1 MTELQDLYQAVIL
14 DHNNNPRNYGKLTSA
29 NRYAEG
35 VNPLCG
41 DQVNVFF
48 RLDDDAWVK
57 EVGFEG
63 RGCAICMASASIM
76 TETVKHLN
84 VVQADQYVTAFC
96 SLVGGVKSEAMGQFD
111 LSTLKV
117 LAGIKAYPMRIKCA
131 TLAWHTARSALSEGG
146 VSVTTE
152 T

>member
-1 MTELQDLYQAVIL
+1 MTELLNLYQAVIL

-29 NRYAEG
+29 NRHAEG

-48 RLDDDAWVK
+48 RLDEDAWVK

-84 VVQADQYVTAFC
+84 VVQADQYVKAFC
-96 SLVGGVKSEAMGQFD
+96 SLAGSEKSEVVGQFD

-117 LAGIKAYPMRIKCA
+117 LAGVKAYPARIKCA

-146 VSVTTE
+146 ASVTTE

>member
-1 MTELQDLYQAVIL
+1 MTELHDLYHAVIL
-14 DHNNNPRNYGKLTSA
+14 DHNNNPRNYGKLASA
-29 NRYAEG
+29 NRHAER

-41 DQVNVFF
+41 DQINVFF
-48 RLDDDAWVK
+48 RLDEDACVM

-84 VVQADQYVTAFC
+84 VAQADRYVTAFC
-96 SLVGGVKSEAMGQFD
+96 SLAGGEKSEVMEQFD

-117 LAGIKAYPMRIKCA
+117 LAGVKVYPTRIKCA

-146 VSVTTE
+146 ASVTTE

>member
-1 MTELQDLYQAVIL
+1 MTELRDLYQAVIL

-29 NRYAEG
+29 NRHAEG

-48 RLDDDAWVK
+48 SLDDAWVK

-76 TETVKHLN
+76 TETVKHLS
-84 VVQADQYVTAFC
+84 VAQADQYVTAFC
-96 SLVGGVKSEAMGQFD
+96 SLAGGENSDIVGRLD
-111 LSTLKV
+111 LSTLKI
-117 LAGIKAYPMRIKCA
+117 LAGVKAYPARIKCA
-131 TLAWHTARSALSEGG
+131 TLAWHTAYSALSNGG
-146 VSVTTE
+146 ASVTTE

>member
-29 NRYAEG
+29 NRHAEG

-48 RLDDDAWVK
+48 RLDEDAWVK

-76 TETVKHLN
+76 TETVKHLSI
-84 VVQADQYVTAFC
+84 VHAAQYVTAFC
-96 SLVGGVKSEAMGQFD
+96 SLAGDEKSEVVGQFD
-111 LSTLKV
+111 VSTLKV
-117 LAGIKAYPMRIKCA
+117 LAGVKAYPARIKCA

-146 VSVTTE
+146 ASVTTE

>member
-14 DHNNNPRNYGKLTSA
+14 DHNDNPRNYGKLTSA
-29 NRYAEG
+29 NRHAEG

-48 RLDDDAWVK
+48 RLDEDAWVK

-63 RGCAICMASASIM
+63 RGCAICIASASIM

-96 SLVGGVKSEAMGQFD
+96 SLAGSEKSEVMGQFD

-117 LAGIKAYPMRIKCA
+117 LAGVKAYPARIKCA

-146 VSVTTE
+146 ASVTTE

>member
-1 MTELQDLYQAVIL
+1 MSELQDLYQAVIL

-29 NRYAEG
+29 NRHAEG

-48 RLDDDAWVK
+48 RLGDDAWVK

-76 TETVKHLN
+76 TETVKYLN

-96 SLVGGVKSEAMGQFD
+96 SLAGGEKSEVMGQFD

-117 LAGIKAYPMRIKCA
+117 LAGVKVYPARIKCA
-131 TLAWHTARSALSEGG
+131 TLAWHTARSALSKSGAR
-146 VSVTTE
+146 VTTE

>member
-1 MTELQDLYQAVIL
+1 MTELRDLYQAVIL
-14 DHNNNPRNYGKLTSA
+14 DHHNNPRNYGKLTFA
-29 NRYAEG
+29 NRHAEG

-48 RLDDDAWVK
+48 SLDDDAWVK

-63 RGCAICMASASIM
+63 RGCAICMAAASIM
-76 TETVKHLN
+76 TETVKHLSIE
-84 VVQADQYVTAFC
+84 QADQYVTAFC
-96 SLVGGVKSEAMGQFD
+96 SLAGGEKSEVTEGLD

-117 LAGIKAYPMRIKCA
+117 LAGVKAYPARIKCA
-131 TLAWHTARSALSEGG
+131 TLAWHTARSALSNGAAR
-146 VSVTTE
+146 VTTE

>member
-29 NRYAEG
+29 NRRAEG
-35 VNPLCG
+35 VNTLCG

-48 RLDDDAWVK
+48 RLDEDAWVK

-84 VVQADQYVTAFC
+84 VAQADQYVMAFC
-96 SLVGGVKSEAMGQFD
+96 SLADGEKSEVMGQFN

-117 LAGIKAYPMRIKCA
+117 LAGVKAYPARIKCA
-131 TLAWHTARSALSEGG
+131 TLAWHTARSALSDGG

>member
-1 MTELQDLYQAVIL
+1 MTELRDLYQAVIL

-29 NRYAEG
+29 NRHAEG

-48 RLDDDAWVK
+48 SLDDAWVK

-76 TETVKHLN
+76 TETVKHLS

-96 SLVGGVKSEAMGQFD
+96 SLAGGEKSEVTEGLD

-117 LAGIKAYPMRIKCA
+117 LAGVKAYPARIKCA
-131 TLAWHTARSALSEGG
+131 TLAWHTARSALSNGAAR
-146 VSVTTE
+146 VTTE

>member
-1 MTELQDLYQAVIL
+1 MTELRDLYQAVIL
-14 DHNNNPRNYGKLTSA
+14 DHNNNPRNFGKLTSA
-29 NRYAEG
+29 NRHAEG

-48 RLDDDAWVK
+48 SLDDAWVK

-76 TETVKHLN
+76 TETVKHLSI
-84 VVQADQYVTAFC
+84 VQADQYVTAFC
-96 SLVGGVKSEAMGQFD
+96 SLAGGENSDVTGRLD

-117 LAGIKAYPMRIKCA
+117 LAGVKAYPARIKCA
-131 TLAWHTARSALSEGG
+131 TLAWHTARSALSNGAAR
-146 VSVTTE
+146 VTTE

>member
-1 MTELQDLYQAVIL
+1 
-14 DHNNNPRNYGKLTSA
+14 
-29 NRYAEG
+29 

-41 DQVNVFF
+41 DQVNVYFS
-48 RLDDDAWVK
+48 LDDDARVK

-76 TETVKHLN
+76 TETVKHLSI
-84 VVQADQYVTAFC
+84 VQADQYVTAFC
-96 SLVGGVKSEAMGQFD
+96 SLAGGEKSEVTQGLD

-117 LAGIKAYPMRIKCA
+117 LAGVKAYPARIKCA
-131 TLAWHTARSALSEGG
+131 TLAWHAAHSALSEGG
-146 VSVTTE
+146 ASVTTE

>member
-1 MTELQDLYQAVIL
+1 MTELRDLYQAVIL
-14 DHNNNPRNYGKLTSA
+14 DHNNNPRNFGKLTSA
-29 NRYAEG
+29 NRHAEG

-48 RLDDDAWVK
+48 SLDDAWVK

-76 TETVKHLN
+76 TETVKHLSI
-84 VVQADQYVTAFC
+84 VQADQYVTAFC
-96 SLVGGVKSEAMGQFD
+96 SLAGGEKSEVTEGLD
-111 LSTLKV
+111 LSTLKI
-117 LAGIKAYPMRIKCA
+117 LAGVKAYPARIKCA
-131 TLAWHTARSALSEGG
+131 TLAWHTARSALSKGG
-146 VSVTTE
+146 ASVTTE

>member
-1 MTELQDLYQAVIL
+1 MTELRDLYQAVIL
-14 DHNNNPRNYGKLTSA
+14 DHNNNPRNYGKLTLA
-29 NRYAEG
+29 NRHAEG

-48 RLDDDAWVK
+48 SLDDDAWVK

-76 TETVKHLN
+76 TETVKHLSIE
-84 VVQADQYVTAFC
+84 QADQYVTAFC
-96 SLVGGVKSEAMGQFD
+96 SLAGGEKSEVTEGLD

-117 LAGIKAYPMRIKCA
+117 LAGVKAYPARIKCA
-131 TLAWHTARSALSEGG
+131 TLAWHTARSALSNGAAR
-146 VSVTTE
+146 VTTE

>member
-1 MTELQDLYQAVIL
+1 MTELRDLYQAVIL
-14 DHNNNPRNYGKLTSA
+14 DHNNNPRNFGKLTSA
-29 NRYAEG
+29 NRHAEG

-48 RLDDDAWVK
+48 SLDDAWVK

-76 TETVKHLN
+76 TETVKHLS
-84 VVQADQYVTAFC
+84 VVQADRYVTTFC
-96 SLVGGVKSEAMGQFD
+96 SLTGGENSDFAGRLD
-111 LSTLKV
+111 LSTLKI
-117 LAGIKAYPMRIKCA
+117 LAGVKAYPARIKCA
-131 TLAWHTARSALSEGG
+131 TLAWHTARSALSKGG
-146 VSVTTE
+146 ASVTTE

>member
-1 MTELQDLYQAVIL
+1 MTELRDLYQAVIL
-14 DHNNNPRNYGKLTSA
+14 DHNKNPRNFGKLTSA
-29 NRYAEG
+29 NRHAKG

-41 DQVNVFF
+41 DQVNVYFS
-48 RLDDDAWVK
+48 LDDDAWVK

-76 TETVKHLN
+76 TETVKHLSIE
-84 VVQADQYVTAFC
+84 QADQYVTAFC
-96 SLVGGVKSEAMGQFD
+96 SLADGEKSEVTEGLD

-117 LAGIKAYPMRIKCA
+117 LAGVKAYPTRIKCA
-131 TLAWHTARSALSEGG
+131 TLAWHAAHSALSKDGAP
-146 VSVTTE
+146 VTTE

>member
-14 DHNNNPRNYGKLTSA
+14 DHNSNPRNYGKLTSA

-48 RLDDDAWVK
+48 RLDEDAWVK
-57 EVGFEG
+57 EVGFES

-76 TETVKHLN
+76 TETVKHLK
-84 VVQADQYVTAFC
+84 VVQADQCVTAFC
-96 SLVGGVKSEAMGQFD
+96 SLAGGAKSEVMGQFD

-117 LAGIKAYPMRIKCA
+117 LAGVKAYPARIKCA

-146 VSVTTE
+146 ASVTTE

>member
-1 MTELQDLYQAVIL
+1 MTELRDLYQAVIL
-14 DHNNNPRNYGKLTSA
+14 DHNNNPRNFGKLTSA
-29 NRYAEG
+29 NRHAKG

-41 DQVNVFF
+41 DQVNVYFD
-48 RLDDDAWVK
+48 LDDDARVK

-76 TETVKHLN
+76 TETVKHLSIE
-84 VVQADQYVTAFC
+84 QADQYVTAFC
-96 SLVGGVKSEAMGQFD
+96 SLADGEKSEVTEGLD

-117 LAGIKAYPMRIKCA
+117 LAGVKAYPTRIKCA
-131 TLAWHTARSALSEGG
+131 TLAWHAAHSALSKDGAP
-146 VSVTTE
+146 VTTE

>member
-1 MTELQDLYQAVIL
+1 MTELRDLYQAVIL

-29 NRYAEG
+29 NRHAEG

-48 RLDDDAWVK
+48 SLDDAWVK

-76 TETVKHLN
+76 TETVKHLSIE
-84 VVQADQYVTAFC
+84 QADQYVTAFC
-96 SLVGGVKSEAMGQFD
+96 SLAGGEKSEVTEGLD

-117 LAGIKAYPMRIKCA
+117 LAGVKAYPARIKCA
-131 TLAWHTARSALSEGG
+131 TLAWHTARSALSKGG
-146 VSVTTE
+146 ARVTTE

>member
-14 DHNNNPRNYGKLTSA
+14 DHNNNPRNYGKLKSA
-29 NRYAEG
+29 NRHAEG

-48 RLDDDAWVK
+48 RLDEDAWVK

-76 TETVKHLN
+76 TEIVKHQS

-96 SLVGGVKSEAMGQFD
+96 RLVGGEKSEAMRQFD

-117 LAGIKAYPMRIKCA
+117 LAGVKAYPARIKCA

-146 VSVTTE
+146 ASVTTE

>member
-1 MTELQDLYQAVIL
+1 MTELRDLYQAVIL
-14 DHNNNPRNYGKLTSA
+14 DHNNNPRNYGKLASA
-29 NRYAEG
+29 NRHAKG

-41 DQVNVFF
+41 DQVNVYFS
-48 RLDDDAWVK
+48 LDDDARVK

-76 TETVKHLN
+76 TETVKHLSI
-84 VVQADQYVTAFC
+84 VQADQYVTAFC
-96 SLVGGVKSEAMGQFD
+96 SLAGGEKSEVTEGLD

-117 LAGIKAYPMRIKCA
+117 LAGVKAYPTRIKCA
-131 TLAWHTARSALSEGG
+131 TLAWHAAHSALSEGG
-146 VSVTTE
+146 ASVTTE

>member
-1 MTELQDLYQAVIL
+1 MTELQALYQAVIL

-29 NRYAEG
+29 NRSAEG

-41 DQVNVFF
+41 DQVTVFF
-48 RLDDDAWVK
+48 RLDEEARVE
-57 EVGFEG
+57 EVRFEV
-63 RGCAICMASASIM
+63 RGCAICIASASIM

-84 VVQADQYVTAFC
+84 VVRADQYVTAFC
-96 SLVGGVKSEAMGQFD
+96 SLARGEKSEVMGQFD

-117 LAGIKAYPMRIKCA
+117 FAGVKAYPARIKCA

-146 VSVTTE
+146 ASVTTE

>member
-29 NRYAEG
+29 NRRAEG

-41 DQVNVFF
+41 DQVNVYF
-48 RLDDDAWVK
+48 RLDEDTWVK

-84 VVQADQYVTAFC
+84 VVQAGQYVAAFC
-96 SLVGGVKSEAMGQFD
+96 SLADGEKSEVMGQFD

-117 LAGIKAYPMRIKCA
+117 LAGVKAYPARIKCA

-146 VSVTTE
+146 ASVTTE

>member
-1 MTELQDLYQAVIL
+1 MISD
-14 DHNNNPRNYGKLTSA
+14 
-29 NRYAEG
+29 NRRAEG

-48 RLDDDAWVK
+48 RLYEDTWIK

-76 TETVKHLN
+76 TETVKHLK

-96 SLVGGVKSEAMGQFD
+96 SLAGGEKSEVMGQFD
-111 LSTLKV
+111 VSTLKV
-117 LAGIKAYPMRIKCA
+117 LAGVKAYPARIKCA

-146 VSVTTE
+146 ASVTTE

>member
-1 MTELQDLYQAVIL
+1 MTELRDLYQAVIL

-29 NRYAEG
+29 NRHAEG

-41 DQVNVFF
+41 DKVNVFF
-48 RLDDDAWVK
+48 SLDDDAWVK

-63 RGCAICMASASIM
+63 RGCAICLASASIM
-76 TETVKHLN
+76 TETVKHLS
-84 VVQADQYVTAFC
+84 VVQANQYVTAFC
-96 SLVGGVKSEAMGQFD
+96 SLAGGEKSEVTGQLD

-117 LAGIKAYPMRIKCA
+117 LAGVKAYPARIKCA

-146 VSVTTE
+146 ASVTTE

>member
-1 MTELQDLYQAVIL
+1 MTELRDLYQAVIL
-14 DHNNNPRNYGKLTSA
+14 DHNNNPRNFGKLTSA
-29 NRYAEG
+29 NRHAEG

-48 RLDDDAWVK
+48 SLDDARVK

-76 TETVKHLN
+76 TETVKHLSIE
-84 VVQADQYVTAFC
+84 QADQYVTAFC
-96 SLVGGVKSEAMGQFD
+96 SLAGGEKSEVTEGLD

-117 LAGIKAYPMRIKCA
+117 LAGVKAYPARIKCA
-131 TLAWHTARSALSEGG
+131 TLAWHTARSALSNGAAR
-146 VSVTTE
+146 VTTE

>member
-1 MTELQDLYQAVIL
+1 MTELRDLYQAVIL
-14 DHNNNPRNYGKLTSA
+14 DHNNNPRNFGKLTSA
-29 NRYAEG
+29 NRHAEG

-48 RLDDDAWVK
+48 SLDDARVK

-76 TETVKHLN
+76 TETVKHLSI
-84 VVQADQYVTAFC
+84 VQADQYVTAFC
-96 SLVGGVKSEAMGQFD
+96 SLAGGEKSEVTEGLD

-117 LAGIKAYPMRIKCA
+117 LAGVKAYPTRIKCA
-131 TLAWHTARSALSEGG
+131 TLAWHAAHSALSKDGAP
-146 VSVTTE
+146 VTTE

>member
-29 NRYAEG
+29 NRSAEG

-48 RLDDDAWVK
+48 RLDEDAWVM

-76 TETVKHLN
+76 TETVKHLSI
-84 VVQADQYVTAFC
+84 VHAGQYVTAFC
-96 SLVGGVKSEAMGQFD
+96 SLAGGEKSEVMGQFD

-117 LAGIKAYPMRIKCA
+117 LAGVTAYPARIKCA

-146 VSVTTE
+146 ASVTTE

>member
-29 NRYAEG
+29 NRHAEG

-41 DQVNVFF
+41 DQVTVFF
-48 RLDDDAWVK
+48 RLDEDAWVK

-96 SLVGGVKSEAMGQFD
+96 SLAGGEKSEIMGQFE
-111 LSTLKV
+111 LSTVKV
-117 LAGIKAYPMRIKCA
+117 LAGVKAYPARIKCA
-131 TLAWHTARSALSEGG
+131 TLAWYTARSALSEGG
-146 VSVTTE
+146 ASVTTE

>member
-1 MTELQDLYQAVIL
+1 MTELRDLYQAVIL
-14 DHNNNPRNYGKLTSA
+14 DHNNNPRNFGKLTSA
-29 NRYAEG
+29 NRHAEG

-48 RLDDDAWVK
+48 SLDDAWVK

-76 TETVKHLN
+76 TETVKHLSIE
-84 VVQADQYVTAFC
+84 QADQYVTAFC
-96 SLVGGVKSEAMGQFD
+96 SLAGGEKSEVTEGLD

-117 LAGIKAYPMRIKCA
+117 LAGVKAYPARIKCA
-131 TLAWHTARSALSEGG
+131 TLAWHTARSALSKGG
-146 VSVTTE
+146 ASVTTE

>member
-1 MTELQDLYQAVIL
+1 MTELRDLYQAVIL
-14 DHNNNPRNYGKLTSA
+14 DHNNNPRNFGKLASA
-29 NRYAEG
+29 NRHAKG

-41 DQVNVFF
+41 DQVNVYFS
-48 RLDDDAWVK
+48 LDDDAWVK

-76 TETVKHLN
+76 TETVKHLSIE
-84 VVQADQYVTAFC
+84 QADQYVTAFC
-96 SLVGGVKSEAMGQFD
+96 SLAGGEKSEVTEGLD

-117 LAGIKAYPMRIKCA
+117 LAGVKAYPARIKCA
-131 TLAWHTARSALSEGG
+131 TLAWHTARSALSNGAAR
-146 VSVTTE
+146 VTTE

>member
-29 NRYAEG
+29 NRHAEG

-41 DQVNVFF
+41 DQVSVFF

-84 VVQADQYVTAFC
+84 VVQAYQYVTTFC
-96 SLVGGVKSEAMGQFD
+96 GLAGGEKSEFMGQFD

-117 LAGIKAYPMRIKCA
+117 LAGVKAYPARIKCA

-146 VSVTTE
+146 ASVTTE

>member
-29 NRYAEG
+29 NRHAEG

-41 DQVNVFF
+41 DQVSVFF

-76 TETVKHLN
+76 TETVKDLN
-84 VVQADQYVTAFC
+84 VVQADQYVAAFC
-96 SLVGGVKSEAMGQFD
+96 SLAGGEKFEVMGQFE

-117 LAGIKAYPMRIKCA
+117 LAGVKAYPARIKCA
-131 TLAWHTARSALSEGG
+131 TLAWYTARSALSEGG
-146 VSVTTE
+146 ASVTTE

>member
-29 NRYAEG
+29 NRHAEG

-48 RLDDDAWVK
+48 RLGDDALVE

-76 TETVKHLN
+76 TETVKHLS
-84 VVQADQYVTAFC
+84 VVHADQYVTAFC
-96 SLVGGVKSEAMGQFD
+96 SLTGGEGSKVMGEFD

-117 LAGIKAYPMRIKCA
+117 LAGVKAYPARIKCA
-131 TLAWHTARSALSEGG
+131 TLAWHTARAALSEGG
-146 VSVTTE
+146 ASVTTE

>member
-1 MTELQDLYQAVIL
+1 MTELRDLYQAVIL
-14 DHNNNPRNYGKLTSA
+14 DHNNNPRNFGKLTSA
-29 NRYAEG
+29 NRHAEG

-48 RLDDDAWVK
+48 SLDDARVK

-76 TETVKHLN
+76 TETVKHLSI
-84 VVQADQYVTAFC
+84 VQADQYVTAFC
-96 SLVGGVKSEAMGQFD
+96 SLAGGEKSEVTEGLD
-111 LSTLKV
+111 LSTLKI
-117 LAGIKAYPMRIKCA
+117 LAGVKAYPARIKCA
-131 TLAWHTARSALSEGG
+131 TLAWHTTRSALSNGATR
-146 VSVTTE
+146 VTTE

>member
-1 MTELQDLYQAVIL
+1 MTELRDLYQAVIL
-14 DHNNNPRNYGKLTSA
+14 DHNNNPRNFGKLTSA
-29 NRYAEG
+29 NRHAEG

-48 RLDDDAWVK
+48 SLDDAWVK

-76 TETVKHLN
+76 TETVKHLSIE
-84 VVQADQYVTAFC
+84 QADQYVTAFC
-96 SLVGGVKSEAMGQFD
+96 SLAGGEKSEVTEGLD

-117 LAGIKAYPMRIKCA
+117 LAGVKAYPARIKCA
-131 TLAWHTARSALSEGG
+131 TLAWHTARSALSNGAAR
-146 VSVTTE
+146 VTTE

>member
-1 MTELQDLYQAVIL
+1 MTELRDLYQAVIL
-14 DHNNNPRNYGKLTSA
+14 DHNNNPRNFGKLTSA
-29 NRYAEG
+29 NRHAEG

-48 RLDDDAWVK
+48 SLDDAWVK

-84 VVQADQYVTAFC
+84 VVHADQYL
-96 SLVGGVKSEAMGQFD
+96 SL
-111 LSTLKV
+111 
-117 LAGIKAYPMRIKCA
+117 IHI
-131 TLAWHTARSALSEGG
+131 
-146 VSVTTE
+146 
-152 T
+152 